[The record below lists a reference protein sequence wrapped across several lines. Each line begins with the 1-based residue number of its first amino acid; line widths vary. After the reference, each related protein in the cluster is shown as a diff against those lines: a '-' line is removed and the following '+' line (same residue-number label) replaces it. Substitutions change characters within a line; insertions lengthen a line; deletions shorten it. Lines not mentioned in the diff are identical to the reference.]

1 MPMKMAGK
9 ISLHKLGVM
18 IRTLKSV
25 ENVKFCGNIA
35 FDFENAAWIWGQ
47 SYLHH

>member
-25 ENVKFCGNIA
+25 ENVKFCGTKA
-35 FDFENAAWIWGQ
+35 SDFENAA
-47 SYLHH
+47 